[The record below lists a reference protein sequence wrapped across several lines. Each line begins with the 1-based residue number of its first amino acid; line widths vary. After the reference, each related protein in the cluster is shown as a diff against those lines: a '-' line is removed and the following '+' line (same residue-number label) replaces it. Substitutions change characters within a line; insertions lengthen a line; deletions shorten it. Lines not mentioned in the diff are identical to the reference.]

1 MTKRA
6 ERAVQY
12 KCAWRC
18 GDPRCPMAMP
28 VPHARLAALGKKVRR
43 R

>member
-1 MTKRA
+1 MNNQRTKRA
-6 ERAVQY
+6 KRAPTY

-28 VPHARLAALGKKVRR
+28 IFRKRK
-43 R
+43 